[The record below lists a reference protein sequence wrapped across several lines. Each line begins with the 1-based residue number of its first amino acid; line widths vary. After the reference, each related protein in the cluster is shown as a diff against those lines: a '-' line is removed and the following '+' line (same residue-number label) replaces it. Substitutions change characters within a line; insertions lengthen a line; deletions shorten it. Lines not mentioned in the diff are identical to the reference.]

1 MHQLLNPPGIAPPA
15 SRYSHGVVVTGPIR
29 WLAISGQIGT
39 ARDGSVPADTAGQ
52 MELAWDN
59 LLAVLAA
66 GAMAV
71 PDIVKLTV
79 FLTDPADVPLY
90 RQVRD
95 RRLAGHAPATTL
107 LIVAGLASPSLKV
120 EIEALAASAAAGVTM
135 R

>member
-1 MHQLLNPPGIAPPA
+1 MPD
-15 SRYSHGVVVTGPIR
+15 
-29 WLAISGQIGT
+29 GT
-39 ARDGSVPADTAGQ
+39 AAQ

-66 GAMAV
+66 GAMTI
-71 PDIVKLTV
+71 PEIVKLTV

-107 LIVAGLASPSLKV
+107 LIVAGLAAPSLKV
-120 EIEALAASAAAGVTM
+120 EIEALAASGAAAVTTG
-135 R
+135 